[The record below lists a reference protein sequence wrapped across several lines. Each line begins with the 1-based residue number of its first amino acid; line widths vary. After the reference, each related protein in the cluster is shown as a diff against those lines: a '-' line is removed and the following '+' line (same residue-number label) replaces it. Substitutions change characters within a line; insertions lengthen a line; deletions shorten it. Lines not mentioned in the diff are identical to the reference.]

1 VNVPADHFT
10 LMLLHALLIAVFFS
24 FLWKPERRERVRY
37 FWKVLAIL
45 VLGAVA
51 VGWLMFP
58 FPRP

>member
-1 VNVPADHFT
+1 VPVDHFT

-45 VLGAVA
+45 ALGAVA

>member
-1 VNVPADHFT
+1 MPVDHFT